1 MDAMHRAS
9 RGAAGDRPQLI
20 VVGNGM
26 VGHRFVRVAAER
38 GLGARWQLVVVAE
51 ENRTAY
57 DRVHLSR
64 WLESAGEEELSLVE
78 PGEYE
83 RLGVEVITGDAV
95 TALDRA
101 ARRVTTASGR
111 ALGYDQLVLATGSHP
126 FVPDLEGRQ
135 LPGCFVYRTLDDLA
149 AIRAAAAG
157 AHRAA
162 VIGGGLLGLEAA
174 NALRTLGLETHVVEL
189 APRLMP
195 LQTDEAAGALLRC
208 RIEALGVGV
217 HVGKSTRAVLAGSDG
232 TVRGLRFADG
242 GELAVDLVVFSA
254 GIRPRDEL
262 ARKAGLAL
270 GARGGIAIDATC
282 RTSDANILAIG
293 ECAAFEDR
301 CHGLVAPGYRMASVA
316 AATLAGDAQR
326 INALDTNTKLKLL
339 GVDVG
344 SFGDALAQA
353 PGAKVVSWFDGAS
366 AVYRK
371 LVVSADGKRLLGGVL
386 VGDASAYGELCAY
399 VQSGAA
405 LPEHPED
412 LIATP
417 RSAGARR
424 RGVDALPE
432 AATICA
438 CHNIDKRSICEA
450 IRTHALTGVPG
461 IKSRTR
467 AGTGCGSCV
476 PLLGELLEAE
486 LARAGATLD
495 HHLCEHFAHSRQQ
508 LFHLVRVQRIRSF
521 DELIER
527 HGRGDGCEICKPAV
541 ASLLASTWNE
551 HVLHAERVGLQ
562 DTNDR
567 FLANIQ
573 RDGTYSVVPRIPAG
587 EVTPDQLIALG
598 RIAKNHGLY
607 TKITGGQRI
616 DMFGARLEQLPA
628 IWAELV
634 AEGFESGHAYGK
646 ALRTVKSCVGTT
658 WCRYGVQDSVGLAV
672 RIENRY
678 KGLRSPHKL
687 KGAVSGCAREC
698 AEAQGKDFGAI
709 ATENGYNLYVCGN
722 GGMRPQHAVL
732 LASDIDESTVIRL
745 LDRFLM
751 FYVRTADRLQRTA
764 TWFNQLD
771 GGISYLQQVIVHDA
785 LGIAAELE
793 EDMARVIATQHCE
806 WKATLEDPDKLKPF
820 RAFLNSDA
828 PDPSIAFIAQ
838 RGQHRPATFPEKQA
852 LARAGRLRLPLLPP

>member
-1 MDAMHRAS
+1 MN
-9 RGAAGDRPQLI
+9 RPSDPAICDKPPLI

-26 VGHRFVRVAAER
+26 VGHRFVQVAFER
-38 GLGARWQLVVVAE
+38 GLAARWSLLVVAE

-64 WLESAGEEELSLVE
+64 WFEGAGEDALSLVE

-83 RLGVEVITGDAV
+83 RLGATVITGDAV
-95 TALDRA
+95 IALDRA
-101 ARRVTTASGR
+101 ARCVTTASGR
-111 ALGYDQLVLATGSHP
+111 ALGYDKLVLATGSRP
-126 FVPDLEGRQ
+126 FVPEIEGRQ

-149 AIRAAAAG
+149 AIRAAAAR
-157 AHRAA
+157 AQSAA

-174 NALRTLGLETHVVEL
+174 GALRTLGLQTHVIEL

-195 LQTDEAAGALLRC
+195 LQIDEAAGSVLRG

-217 HVGKSTRAVLAGSDG
+217 HVGKTSRAVLAGGDG
-232 TVRGLRFADG
+232 RVRGLRFTDG
-242 GELAVDLVVFSA
+242 SELAVDLVVFSA
-254 GIRPRDEL
+254 GIVPRDEL
-262 ARKAGLAL
+262 ARGAGLTL
-270 GARGGIAIDATC
+270 GARGGIAIDASC
-282 RTSDANILAIG
+282 RTSDENILAIG
-293 ECAAFEDR
+293 ECAALHGR
-301 CHGLVAPGYRMASVA
+301 CYGLVAPGYRMAAAA
-316 AATLAGDAQR
+316 AATLAGDP
-326 INALDTNTKLKLL
+326 ISLDALETSTRLKLL

-344 SFGDALAQA
+344 SFGDALATTA
-353 PGAKVVSWFDGAS
+353 GASVVSLFDGAS
-366 AVYRK
+366 AIYKK
-371 LVVSADGKRLLGGVL
+371 LVLSADRKRLIGGVL
-386 VGDASAYGELCAY
+386 VGDASAYAELCASM
-399 VQSGAA
+399 QSGAE
-405 LPEHPED
+405 LPEHPEH
-412 LIATP
+412 LLLPPP
-417 RSAGARR
+417 RAGARR
-424 RGVDALPE
+424 RGVDALPA
-432 AATICA
+432 AATICS
-438 CHNIDKRSICEA
+438 CHNIDKGAICEA
-450 IRTHALTGVPG
+450 IRARKLTAVSGV
-461 IKSRTR
+461 KSCTR

-476 PLLGELLEAE
+476 PLLGELLRAE
-486 LARAGATLD
+486 LARAGVTLD
-495 HHLCEHFAHSRQQ
+495 DRLCEHFAHSRQQ

-527 HGRGDGCEICKPAV
+527 HGKGDGCEICKPAV
-541 ASLLASTWNE
+541 ASILASTWNE
-551 HVLHAERVGLQ
+551 YVLSSERAGLQ

-573 RDGTYSVVPRIPAG
+573 RDGTYSVVPRLAAG

-598 RIAKNHGLY
+598 RIAKKFGLY

-634 AEGFESGHAYGK
+634 ADGFESGHAYGK
-646 ALRTVKSCVGTT
+646 ALRTVKSCVGST

-698 AEAQGKDFGAI
+698 AEAQSKDFGVI

-722 GGMRPQHAVL
+722 GGMKPQHAVL
-732 LASDIDESTVIRL
+732 LASDIDEDAVLRY

-764 TWFNQLD
+764 PWFNQLE
-771 GGISYLQQVIVHDA
+771 GGIEYLRQVIVHDS

-793 EDMARVIATQHCE
+793 HDMARVIATQHCE
-806 WKATLEDPDKLKPF
+806 WKATIEDPERLRPF
-820 RAFLNSDA
+820 RAFINSDA
-828 PDPSIAFIAQ
+828 PDPSIVFVEQ
-838 RGQHRPATFPEKQA
+838 RAQHRPATFEEKQA
-852 LARAGRLRLPLLPP
+852 LARPGRPRLPLVPS